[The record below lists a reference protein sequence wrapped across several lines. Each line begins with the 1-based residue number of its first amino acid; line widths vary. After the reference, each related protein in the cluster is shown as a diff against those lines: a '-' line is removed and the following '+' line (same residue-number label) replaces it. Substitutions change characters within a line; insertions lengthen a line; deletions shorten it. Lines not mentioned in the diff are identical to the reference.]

1 MTDHSALQVCKRTRE
16 HEIYFKK
23 FRLLRLHFYVC
34 ISCSLMLDTTTPRTV
49 AHQAPQS
56 MEFSKEEYW
65 SELPCPPPRD
75 ITNPEMEPGSP
86 ALKVNSLPSEPP
98 GKPTLLSSYTFYFIS
113 PSLCILQIT

>member
-98 GKPTLLSSYTFYFIS
+98 GKPTLLSRYTFYFIS